1 MGANISVTKI
11 KHLEK
16 FMQNIPLNIFSRI
29 PSANKQGQINNNWVE
44 EGHNYGIIRPYGRG
58 GVYYATNNSN

>member
-1 MGANISVTKI
+1 MGENISVTKI
-11 KHLEK
+11 EHLEK

-44 EGHNYGIIRPYGRG
+44 EGHNYGIIRP
-58 GVYYATNNSN
+58 